1 MQADESL
8 RKPMK
13 AYTSRWK
20 LMEADESLR
29 KPMEVYGKPM
39 EVYGKPMA
47 AYGSFG
53 YFLKSGLRFSRNAR
67 PPSCASS
74 SM

>member
-1 MQADESL
+1 MEAYKSLHKLWELMQAYGSL
-8 RKPMK
+8 C
-13 AYTSRWK
+13 K
-20 LMEADESLR
+20 LMEAYGSLW
-29 KPMEVYGKPM
+29 KFSG
-39 EVYGKPMA
+39 